1 MSDFSSILKRLRKE
15 KNMTQPEL
23 AQHLDISRSAIS
35 MYEIGSRE
43 PDLETLEAI
52 ADFFNVDMDVL
63 TGRAAYKNYDS
74 VSGRIKAILK
84 YRHLSISELAN
95 ILDVDKNEL
104 FDFICKTTDTD
115 FDYNDPRL
123 HGIAD
128 ALSVSVDV
136 FWGYN
141 VLSDD
146 TTENYISFLFNKI
159 DKNLPLTEQESL
171 AVSKYLN
178 SSEYNK
184 ESVIPDGFQ
193 PLPNTIKC
201 PRLGVIS
208 CGDPIMSEENFDGY
222 DDVPEHINCD
232 FTLIC
237 EGDSMIGARICDGDT
252 VYIKQ
257 QPTVENGQ
265 IAAILIDGTEK
276 LLKRV
281 YITEDSI
288 VLQAENPAYPP
299 RSFFKE
305 DMNRVSIIGRAVGF
319 YSNIK

>member
-1 MSDFSSILKRLRKE
+1 MKQDLDIIIERLKRSIE
-15 KNMTQPEL
+15 KSGLSYAEL
-23 AQHLDISRSAIS
+23 EKKTGVSKSALQRYAS
-35 MYEIGSRE
+35 G
-43 PDLETLEAI
+43 
-52 ADFFNVDMDVL
+52 L
-63 TGRAAYKNYDS
+63 TKK
-74 VSGRIKAILK
+74 V
-84 YRHLSISELAN
+84 
-95 ILDVDKNEL
+95 
-104 FDFICKTTDTD
+104 
-115 FDYNDPRL
+115 P
-123 HGIAD
+123 
-128 ALSVSVDV
+128 VDV
-136 FWGYN
+136 IIAVANAVGVSSAWIMCW
-141 VLSDD
+141 DD
-146 TTENYISFLFNKI
+146 GA
-159 DKNLPLTEQESL
+159 NLPE
-171 AVSKYLN
+171 
-178 SSEYNK
+178 
-184 ESVIPDGFQ
+184 GFQ
-193 PLPNTIKC
+193 PVPKMVKR

-232 FTLIC
+232 FTLTC

-265 IAAILIDGTEK
+265 IAAVLIDGNEK

-288 VLQAENPAYPP
+288 ILQAENPAYPP